1 MIVLFYCSYG
11 SFFGM
16 LCNTL
21 SVFCLD
27 LFIRV
32 VFSTFGITLGDV
44 VSGFELLFRMSSP
57 LVC

>member
-32 VFSTFGITLGDV
+32 VFSTFGITLGV
-44 VSGFELLFRMSSP
+44 LLY
-57 LVC
+57 LVLSYYLE